1 MPNSKSAQPLSRV
14 VRAAMSNYWPPETPN
29 YWEEVSQIVDA
40 NPPSDSFKTDWVAK
54 RVPLYS
60 KKMTSFDVVYLADV
74 MEYFGQQSAKHV
86 FRDALREPFIGH
98 TPDTY
103 AESVFSP
110 SKELDKIS
118 VWTVKSLHHWIA
130 LEKLTTAGKMNS
142 YDHIIEVGAGIGET
156 ARILFDAFDY
166 SGKYTIVDLP
176 AIAQFS
182 KKNLKGYPVDFAD
195 GINVKGHGRTL
206 VVSTW
211 GLSET
216 PLDFREQLLDNI
228 GECDLFVAFQS
239 KIFDLDNREYF
250 IRHYPT
256 RYNKNIRISNIQN
269 HTIDGGNFYLFAD

>member
-1 MPNSKSAQPLSRV
+1 
-14 VRAAMSNYWPPETPN
+14 MSDYWPPETPK
-29 YWEEVSQIVDA
+29 YWEEVSQIVQA

-74 MEYFGQQSAKHV
+74 MEYFNKQSAPHTL
-86 FRDALREPFIGH
+86 RDALREPFVGH

-103 AESVFSP
+103 ADSVFSP
-110 SKELDKIS
+110 SRDLDKIS

-130 LEKLTTAGKMNS
+130 LEKLTTAGKMHE

-156 ARILFDAFDY
+156 SRMLFDAFNY

-182 KKNLKGYPVDFAD
+182 KKNLAGYPVDFAD
-195 GINVKGHGRTL
+195 GINVKAHGRTL
-206 VVSTW
+206 VISTW

-216 PLDFREQLLDNI
+216 PLDFREQLFDNV

-239 KIFDLDNREYF
+239 KIFELDNREYF
-250 IRHYPT
+250 IKHYPT